1 MAEPGDERAAAGGGR
16 GRLRASH
23 ADREK
28 VIELLKTAFVQD
40 RLSKDELDTRVGQ
53 AFASQT
59 YAELAAIT
67 ADIPAEPAAARPLRE
82 PVRAKSQAPLAV
94 SMVIAMTMLTAGS
107 WMGALFYQD
116 EPWGMVVFIVTL
128 TWLGIVILAG
138 AVMLES
144 RNQKRS
150 TGQPPPRP
158 ARGLGGQ
165 ASRRPSSAGPG
176 GQLPP
181 AGHGQQHSAEA
192 ARGDL
197 VHPQSP
203 GSRSAHQWRH
213 RGHRYTIGYA
223 GS

>member
-59 YAELAAIT
+59 YAELAAVT

-94 SMVIAMTMLTAGS
+94 PLIIAMTMLTAGS
-107 WMGALFYQD
+107 WMGALFHQD
-116 EPWGMVVFIVTL
+116 EPWGMVVSIVTL
-128 TWLGIVILAG
+128 AWLGILILAG
-138 AVMLES
+138 VVMLES

-150 TGQPPPRP
+150 SGQPPTRP
-158 ARGLGGQ
+158 ARGLGGH
-165 ASRRPSSAGPG
+165 ASRRPPSADPG
-176 GQLPP
+176 GQLPS
-181 AGHGQQHSAEA
+181 AGHGHQHTAEA

-203 GSRSAHQWRH
+203 GSRSAHQWCH
-213 RGHRYTIGYA
+213 RGHRYTICCA
-223 GS
+223 CN